1 MGLRHISSRYGG
13 GERTS
18 GFYTLLKFKS
28 LVLEVLCSLF
38 SLTMSMHYLYN
49 FKNKEE
55 GCQLCQML
63 QR

>member
-1 MGLRHISSRYGG
+1 MGEVRGLVVFI
-13 GERTS
+13 
-18 GFYTLLKFKS
+18 LKFKS
-28 LVLEVLCSLF
+28 LVLDVLCSLF

-55 GCQLCQML
+55 GGQPCEML